1 MGLESVGKVFADKF
15 QRYLPTAFTLAIIL
29 TIIAAVASY
38 LISGAG
44 PVEMATAWFNGF
56 WSLLGFVMQMV
67 LIVVLAY
74 CIGTADLTVR
84 GLNKIAEKIETPRM
98 VYLIS
103 TIVGIILVYI
113 NWGLLI
119 PAGIFA
125 YQLAKRV
132 KGVDYRVLCAAVY
145 GTALVWHGG
154 LAASAPLMM
163 STESSIQAWVEQ
175 GLIESTVPVTETIFS
190 PMNLIILP
198 IIAIIVIVFFQLMMP
213 DEVDEKWD
221 LAKQVEKR
229 GGEEIP
235 QEEVEEEVEEEG
247 EKTPAEKID
256 RFWPFST
263 VIYLAGFAYLIYHFY
278 TKGLAGM
285 NLNSVNFLF
294 LMVGLALHKNLW
306 NYLQAMQ
313 EAVKSVANIVLQFPF
328 YAGIA
333 GIFAGTGTATAIAQ
347 WFAGMASPA
356 TWPAV
361 CFTMGSVV
369 NIFVPSG
376 GGEWMVVAP
385 AILQA
390 TENLGVSYGTAI
402 MSYAYGDACT
412 NMIQPFWAVIILS
425 AMAAALPKGMEIRAR
440 DIMGYTAVLGLITF
454 VTWIVLVTVVP
465 MVV

>member
-1 MGLESVGKVFADKF
+1 MGLESIGKVFADKF

-29 TIIAAVASY
+29 TILAAGISY
-38 LISGAG
+38 VVSGAG

-56 WSLLGFVMQMV
+56 WSVLGFIMQIV

-84 GLNKIAEKIETPRM
+84 GLNKLADKIETPRM
-98 VYLIS
+98 VYLVS
-103 TIVGIILVYI
+103 TIVGIFLVYI

-154 LAASAPLMM
+154 LAATAPLMM
-163 STESSIQAWVEQ
+163 STQQAIQSWVQQ
-175 GLIESTVPVTETIFS
+175 GIIDNTVPVTETIFS

-198 IIAIIVIVFFQLMMP
+198 IIAIIVITFFQLIIP
-213 DEVDEKWD
+213 DEVDEKYD

-229 GGEEIP
+229 GEEEIP
-235 QEEVEEEVEEEG
+235 EEEGEEG

-256 RFWPFST
+256 RFWPLST
-263 VIYLAGFAYLIYHFY
+263 VIYLTGFAYLIYHFY

-285 NLNSVNFLF
+285 NLNSVNFFF
-294 LMVGLALHKNLW
+294 LMLGLALHQNLW

-333 GIFAGTGTATAIAQ
+333 GIFTGTGTAAAIAS
-347 WFAGMASPA
+347 WFAGLASPA
-356 TWPAV
+356 TWPAA

-376 GGEWMVVAP
+376 GGEWLVVGP